1 MEYRKDFYWKK
12 YDFMLRFDW
21 EIGIIIDK
29 TNNQRA
35 KKEEVS
41 PIFCVQN
48 SIFMETAV
56 SFWKV
61 LRQQRFFV

>member
-1 MEYRKDFYWKK
+1 MI
-12 YDFMLRFDW
+12 L
-21 EIGIIIDK
+21 GIDLIEKLVLLDK

-61 LRQQRFFV
+61 Q

>member
-1 MEYRKDFYWKK
+1 LIEK
-12 YDFMLRFDW
+12 LVLL
-21 EIGIIIDK
+21 DK
-29 TNNQRA
+29 TNNQQRA

-61 LRQQRFFV
+61 LQVAQKTMKLVQ

>member
-1 MEYRKDFYWKK
+1 MILCLDLIEK
-12 YDFMLRFDW
+12 LVLL
-21 EIGIIIDK
+21 DK
-29 TNNQRA
+29 TINQRA

-41 PIFCVQN
+41 RVQN

-61 LRQQRFFV
+61 FHILLLTVEVEEVR